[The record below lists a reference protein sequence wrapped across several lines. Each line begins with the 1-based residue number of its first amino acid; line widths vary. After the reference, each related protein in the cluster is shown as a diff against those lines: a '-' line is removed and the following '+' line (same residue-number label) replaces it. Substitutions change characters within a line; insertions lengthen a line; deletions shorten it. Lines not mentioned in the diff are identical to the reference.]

1 MDHARSPARS
11 TRAMGNAAP
20 SNYRASG
27 ERVMRIL
34 VVEDNRTLADG
45 LAAVLRV
52 AGYAVDVVHDGVSA
66 DAVLTTET
74 FDLVVLDLS
83 LPEMDGL
90 DVLRRMRA
98 RRNASS
104 VLVLTAR
111 GALDERVRG
120 LDLGADDYMT
130 KPFEVSELEA
140 RIRVLLRRQAGLHN
154 SSIAFGSIELDTVS
168 RTLSAFGQTLDIPA
182 RELSVLETLMRKAG
196 KVVAKQ
202 SIIESLAAFDD
213 DLSENAVE
221 QYISRLRRRL
231 APYALTVR
239 VARGLGYYLDRI
251 AD

>member
-1 MDHARSPARS
+1 
-11 TRAMGNAAP
+11 
-20 SNYRASG
+20 
-27 ERVMRIL
+27 MRIL
-34 VVEDNRTLADG
+34 VVEDNKTLAGG
-45 LAAVLRV
+45 LSAVLRV

-66 DAVLTTET
+66 EAVLAAES

-83 LPEMDGL
+83 LPQMDGL
-90 DVLRRMRA
+90 DVLRGMRA
-98 RRNASS
+98 RKNASA
-104 VLVLTAR
+104 VLILTAR

-140 RIRVLLRRQAGLHN
+140 RVRVLLRRQAGLHDA
-154 SSIAFGSIELDTVS
+154 SISFGDIKLDTVS
-168 RTLSAFGQTLDIPA
+168 RTLSAFGQPLELPA
-182 RELSVLETLMRKAG
+182 RELSVLETLLLRAG

-202 SIIESLAAFDD
+202 SIIESLAAFDE

-239 VARGLGYYLDRI
+239 VARGLGYYLHRI

>member
-1 MDHARSPARS
+1 
-11 TRAMGNAAP
+11 
-20 SNYRASG
+20 
-27 ERVMRIL
+27 MRIL

-52 AGYAVDVVHDGVSA
+52 AGYAVDVVRDGVSA
-66 DAVLTTET
+66 DAVLTTEN

-83 LPEMDGL
+83 LPELDGL

-98 RRNASS
+98 RKNPSA
-104 VLVLTAR
+104 VLILTAR
-111 GALDERVRG
+111 GALDEKVRG
-120 LDLGADDYMT
+120 LDLGADDYMS

-140 RIRVLLRRQAGLHN
+140 RVRVLLRRQAGQHDA
-154 SSIAFGSIELDTVS
+154 SISFGNITLDTTS

-182 RELSVLETLMRKAG
+182 RELSVLQTLLRRAG

-202 SIIESLAAFDD
+202 AIIESLAAFDE

-221 QYISRLRRRL
+221 QYVSRLRRRL

-251 AD
+251 VD

>member
-1 MDHARSPARS
+1 
-11 TRAMGNAAP
+11 
-20 SNYRASG
+20 
-27 ERVMRIL
+27 MRIL

-66 DAVLTTET
+66 DAVLTTES

-98 RRNASS
+98 RKNASS

-154 SSIAFGSIELDTVS
+154 STISFGSIELDTVS
-168 RTLSAFGQTLDIPA
+168 RTLSAFGQTLDMPA
-182 RELSVLETLMRKAG
+182 RELSVLETLLRKAG

-202 SIIESLAAFDD
+202 SIIESLAAFDE

-251 AD
+251 VD

>member
-1 MDHARSPARS
+1 
-11 TRAMGNAAP
+11 
-20 SNYRASG
+20 
-27 ERVMRIL
+27 MRIL

-52 AGYAVDVVHDGVSA
+52 AGYAVDVVRDGVSA

-90 DVLRRMRA
+90 DVLRRMRG
-98 RRNASS
+98 RRNPSS

-154 SSIAFGSIELDTVS
+154 SSIAYGSIELDTVS

-182 RELSVLETLMRKAG
+182 RELSVLETLLRKAG

-251 AD
+251 VD

>member
-1 MDHARSPARS
+1 
-11 TRAMGNAAP
+11 
-20 SNYRASG
+20 
-27 ERVMRIL
+27 MRIL

-66 DAVLTTET
+66 DAVLTTES

-98 RRNASS
+98 RKNASS

-154 SSIAFGSIELDTVS
+154 STISFGSIELDTVS
-168 RTLSAFGQTLDIPA
+168 RTLSAFGQTLDMPA
-182 RELSVLETLMRKAG
+182 RELSVLETLLRKAG

-202 SIIESLAAFDD
+202 SIIELLAAFDE

-251 AD
+251 VD

>member
-1 MDHARSPARS
+1 
-11 TRAMGNAAP
+11 
-20 SNYRASG
+20 
-27 ERVMRIL
+27 MRIL

-66 DAVLTTET
+66 DAVLSAES

-90 DVLRRMRA
+90 EVLRRLRA
-98 RRNASS
+98 KRNTSS
-104 VLVLTAR
+104 VLILTAR
-111 GALDERVRG
+111 GALDERVKG

-140 RIRVLLRRQAGLHN
+140 RIRVLLRRRAGLH
-154 SSIAFGSIELDTVS
+154 SARVAFGDIELDTTT

-182 RELSVLETLMRKAG
+182 RELSVLETLLFRAG
-196 KVVAKQ
+196 RVVTKQ
-202 SIIESLAAFDD
+202 AIIESLAGFDE

-221 QYISRLRRRL
+221 LYVSRLRRRL

-251 AD
+251 ID